1 MALHGLSVP
10 CGSGG
15 QALSETLNTMRCPV
29 NRDLGTLHAA
39 CQPRSKHVIPPKAKR
54 CTPLEPCIPP
64 EAKADVAAQD
74 EAGFTAVTWAAAAG
88 ALLALSA
95 TNAAAGALLAL
106 SATNAAA
113 GALLALSASKSF
125 THMLPRSHIAD
136 SIIP

>member
-1 MALHGLSVP
+1 
-10 CGSGG
+10 
-15 QALSETLNTMRCPV
+15 MRCPV

-113 GALLALSASKSF
+113 GALLALSATNAAAGALLALSASKSF